1 MKEMMIPYILI
12 VWSLFATGALKKNF
26 KNYTWAAIGGVII
39 LAVLAVI
46 SRLWAPVDLTN
57 STTVKAPHA
66 VMSPIFGQQIDK
78 VLVDHNQMVKEG
90 DIIYTLVDIDSAAD
104 KAKIES
110 SIVQKEEEIKQ
121 MTRDL
126 ERAETSPEIFNM
138 RDVEKYDSD
147 LRVLHA
153 ELVSLKADLQKVNW
167 AQEKKTIRAE
177 FDGQVSIV
185 NIAEGSVMG
194 NMHLYNTSKKFLEMR
209 ISDQTYGYV
218 QVGDFAEFFV
228 DAYPGHV
235 FRAKVHSFNAGTGE
249 SSISPLQGPQ
259 SVGQH
264 VVRNGNALGRTI
276 VLEIIEPEGY
286 NIPIGSTGAAW
297 ISAEKPHPFW
307 GFIDVIGAA
316 TVRLQSYKSYLGA
329 W

>member
-12 VWSLFATGALKKNF
+12 VWSLFATGALKKSF
-26 KNYTWAAIGGVII
+26 KNYTWAAIGG
-39 LAVLAVI
+39 AVI
-46 SRLWAPVDLTN
+46 LGLLAIVSRLWAPVDMTN

-66 VMSPIFGQQIDK
+66 VMSPVFGQQIDQ
-78 VLVDHNQMVKEG
+78 VFVDHNQIVKKG
-90 DIIYTLVDIDSAAD
+90 DVIYTLVDINSAAD

-110 SIVQKEEEIKQ
+110 AIVQKEEAIKQ

-126 ERAETSPEIFNM
+126 DRAETSPQIFNT
-138 RDVEKYDSD
+138 RDVEKFNSD
-147 LRVLHA
+147 LRVMNAALA
-153 ELVSLKADLQKVNW
+153 SLKADLQKVNW
-167 AQEKKTIRAE
+167 AQEKKTITAE

-218 QVGDFAEFFV
+218 KVGDFAEFFV

-235 FRAKVHSFNAGTGE
+235 FRAKVHSFTAGTGE

-264 VVRNGNALGRTI
+264 VVRNGNGLGRTI
-276 VLEIIEPEGY
+276 VLEIFEPEGY
-286 NIPIGSTGAAW
+286 NIPIGAAGAAW
-297 ISAEKPHPFW
+297 ISAEKPHTFW
-307 GFIDVIGAA
+307 VFIDVIGAA
-316 TVRLQSYKSYLGA
+316 TARLQSYKSYLGA

>member
-12 VWSLFATGALKKNF
+12 VWSLFATGALKKSI
-26 KNYTWAAIGGVII
+26 KNYTWAAIGGVVI

-78 VLVDHNQMVKEG
+78 VLVKHNQMVKEG

-110 SIVQKEEEIKQ
+110 SIVQKEEQIKQ

-126 ERAETSPEIFNM
+126 ERAETSPEIFNL

-153 ELVSLKADLQKVNW
+153 QLVSLKADLQKVNW

-228 DAYPGHV
+228 DA
-235 FRAKVHSFNAGTGE
+235 
-249 SSISPLQGPQ
+249 
-259 SVGQH
+259 
-264 VVRNGNALGRTI
+264 
-276 VLEIIEPEGY
+276 
-286 NIPIGSTGAAW
+286 
-297 ISAEKPHPFW
+297 
-307 GFIDVIGAA
+307 
-316 TVRLQSYKSYLGA
+316 
-329 W
+329 

>member
-1 MKEMMIPYILI
+1 MKEMLIPYILI
-12 VWSLFATGALKKNF
+12 VWSLFATGALKKSL
-26 KNYTWAAIGGVII
+26 KNYTWSAIGGVTI
-39 LAVLAVI
+39 LSLLTIV
-46 SRLWAPVDLTN
+46 SRFWAPVDLTN
-57 STTVKAPHA
+57 SSTVKAPHA
-66 VMSPIFGQQIDK
+66 IMSPLLGQQVEDIY
-78 VLVDHNQMVKEG
+78 VDHNQFVNEG
-90 DIIYTLVDIDSAAD
+90 DVLYTLVDINTAAD

-110 SIVQKEEEIKQ
+110 AIVQKEEQITQ

-126 ERAETSPEIFNM
+126 SRAEKSPEIFNS
-138 RDVEKYDSD
+138 RDIEKQESD
-147 LRVLHA
+147 LRVMHA
-153 ELVSLKADLQKVNW
+153 QLNSLVADLQKVNW
-167 AQEKKTIRAE
+167 AQEKKAVRAE

-194 NMHLYNTSKKFLEMR
+194 NMHLYNTNKKFLEMR
-209 ISDQTYGYV
+209 VYDQTYGYV
-218 QVGDFAEFFV
+218 QKGDFAEFFV
-228 DAYPGHV
+228 HAYPGHV
-235 FRAKVHSFNAGTGE
+235 FRAKVHSFTTGTGE
-249 SSISPLQGPQ
+249 ASISPFQGPQ

-264 VVRNGNALGRTI
+264 VVANGSGIGRTV

-286 NIPIGSTGAAW
+286 NIPIGATGAAW

>member
-12 VWSLFATGALKKNF
+12 VWSLFATGALKKTI
-26 KNYTWAAIGGVII
+26 KNYTWATIGGVVI
-39 LAVLAVI
+39 LGLLAIV
-46 SRLWAPVDLTN
+46 SRLWAPVDMTN
-57 STTVKAPHA
+57 SSTVKAPHA
-66 VMSPIFGQQIDK
+66 VMSPIFGQQIDE
-78 VLVDHNQMVKEG
+78 VFVDHNQLVKKG
-90 DIIYTLVDIDSAAD
+90 DVIYTLVDIDSAAD

-110 SIVQKEEEIKQ
+110 SIVQKEEQIKQ

-126 ERAETSPEIFNM
+126 ERAETSPEIFNA
-138 RDVEKYDSD
+138 RDVEKYHSD
-147 LRVLHA
+147 LRVMHA
-153 ELVSLKADLQKVNW
+153 ELASLKADLQKVNW
-167 AQEKKTIRAE
+167 AQEKKTVRAE

-235 FRAKVHSFNAGTGE
+235 FRAKVHSFTAGTGE

-264 VVRNGNALGRTI
+264 VAQNLSLI
-276 VLEIIEPEGY
+276 HI
-286 NIPIGSTGAAW
+286 
-297 ISAEKPHPFW
+297 
-307 GFIDVIGAA
+307 
-316 TVRLQSYKSYLGA
+316 
-329 W
+329 

>member
-1 MKEMMIPYILI
+1 MRLS
-12 VWSLFATGALKKNF
+12 SLN
-26 KNYTWAAIGGVII
+26 
-39 LAVLAVI
+39 
-46 SRLWAPVDLTN
+46 
-57 STTVKAPHA
+57 
-66 VMSPIFGQQIDK
+66 
-78 VLVDHNQMVKEG
+78 
-90 DIIYTLVDIDSAAD
+90 

-110 SIVQKEEEIKQ
+110 SIVQKEEQIKQ

-126 ERAETSPEIFNM
+126 ERAETSPEIFNA
-138 RDVEKYDSD
+138 RDVESTTRD
-147 LRVLHA
+147 LRVMHA
-153 ELVSLKADLQKVNW
+153 ELASLKADLQKVNLG
-167 AQEKKTIRAE
+167 ARKETVRAE

-185 NIAEGSVMG
+185 NIAEGFCHGQHAPVQR
-194 NMHLYNTSKKFLEMR
+194 TSKKFLEMR

-235 FRAKVHSFNAGTGE
+235 FHAKVHNFTAGTGE
-249 SSISPLQGPQ
+249 SSISTTARPTKCWSARRSKQQWFRSYGSARNLWTRRLQHSYRCRWRQ
-259 SVGQH
+259 
-264 VVRNGNALGRTI
+264 R
-276 VLEIIEPEGY
+276 
-286 NIPIGSTGAAW
+286 

>member
-12 VWSLFATGALKKNF
+12 VWSLFATGALKKSF
-26 KNYTWAAIGGVII
+26 KNYTWAAIGG
-39 LAVLAVI
+39 AVI
-46 SRLWAPVDLTN
+46 LGLLAIVSRLWAPVDMTN

-66 VMSPIFGQQIDK
+66 VMSPVFGQQIDQ
-78 VLVDHNQMVKEG
+78 VFVDHNQIVKKG
-90 DIIYTLVDIDSAAD
+90 DVIYTLVDINSAAD

-110 SIVQKEEEIKQ
+110 AIVQKEEEIKQ

-126 ERAETSPEIFNM
+126 DRAETSPQIFNT
-138 RDVEKYDSD
+138 RDVEKLNSD
-147 LRVLHA
+147 LRVMNAALA
-153 ELVSLKADLQKVNW
+153 SLRADLQKVNW
-167 AQEKKTIRAE
+167 AQEKKTITAE

-218 QVGDFAEFFV
+218 KVGDFAEFFV

-235 FRAKVHSFNAGTGE
+235 FRAKVHSFTAGTGE

-264 VVRNGNALGRTI
+264 VVRNGNGLGRTI
-276 VLEIIEPEGY
+276 VLEIFEPEGY
-286 NIPIGSTGAAW
+286 TIPIGAAGAAW

>member
-12 VWSLFATGALKKNF
+12 VWSLFATGALKKTI
-26 KNYTWAAIGGVII
+26 KNYTWAAIGGVLI

-66 VMSPIFGQQIDK
+66 VMSPVFGQQIDK
-78 VLVDHNQMVKEG
+78 IMVDHNQHVKKG
-90 DIIYTLVDIDSAAD
+90 DVLYTLVDINSAAD

-110 SIVQKEEEIKQ
+110 SIVQKEEQIKQ
-121 MTRDL
+121 MTRDIN
-126 ERAETSPEIFNM
+126 RADTSPEIFNA
-138 RDVEKYDSD
+138 RDGEKYNSD
-147 LRVLHA
+147 LRVMNS
-153 ELVSLKADLQKVNW
+153 ELASLKADLQKVNW
-167 AQEKKTIRAE
+167 AQEKKTITAE

-209 ISDQTYGYV
+209 VSHQTYGYV
-218 QVGDFAEFFV
+218 QEGDFAEFYV

-249 SSISPLQGPQ
+249 AGISPFQGPQ

-264 VVRNGNALGRTI
+264 VVRNGNGLGRTV

-286 NIPIGSTGAAW
+286 NIPIGATGAAW